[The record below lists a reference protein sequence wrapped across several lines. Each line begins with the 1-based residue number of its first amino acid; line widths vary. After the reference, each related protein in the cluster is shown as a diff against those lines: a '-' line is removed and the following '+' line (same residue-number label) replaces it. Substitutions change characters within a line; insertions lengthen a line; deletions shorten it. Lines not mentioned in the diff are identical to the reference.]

1 MNGSDRPA
9 GAVDGGAVEG
19 GAVEGGAVEGGVGP
33 AVEVRR
39 LTKRF
44 GDIDAVQSLSFS
56 VPRGQ
61 VTGFLGPNGAGK
73 TTTMRIVLGL
83 AAPTEGD
90 ARVLGVPYAA
100 LPRPLARIGAMLETT
115 GAHPGRSGRDHLRIA
130 AMSGDLPASRVDAVL
145 DQVAMR
151 DYADRKVGGYSS
163 GMRQRLGMAT
173 ALLGDPE
180 ILVLDEPGN
189 GLDPAGVAWLRE
201 FLRAF
206 AGAGRTV
213 LVSSHLLAE
222 MSQTV
227 DRLVVI
233 DRGRLVVE
241 GPVDAITSSVGDDVV
256 VRSPD
261 PARLVAAI
269 AAEGGTVSA
278 SGDSLSVIGVPIER
292 IGEIAAKE
300 GAILHELRRREA
312 TLEQAF
318 LQLTGSGVDE
328 VQAADQPPPIPP
340 PPEVSP

>member
-1 MNGSDRPA
+1 VNGNGTPAEVAVGA
-9 GAVDGGAVEG
+9 GAAVDDGS
-19 GAVEGGAVEGGVGP
+19 GP
-33 AVEVRR
+33 AVEVRG
-39 LTKRF
+39 LSKRF
-44 GDIDAVQSLSFS
+44 GDVDAVRSLSFS
-56 VPRGQ
+56 VPLGQ

-83 AAPTEGD
+83 AAPTEGE
-90 ARVLGVPYAA
+90 ARVLGVPYAV
-100 LPRPLARIGAMLETT
+100 LPRPLARVGAMLETT
-115 GAHPGRSGRDHLRIA
+115 GAHPGRSGRDHLRIV
-130 AMSGDLPASRVDAVL
+130 AMSGELPASRVDAVL

-163 GMRQRLGMAT
+163 GMRQRLGLAT

-180 ILVLDEPGN
+180 VLVLDEPGN

-206 AGAGRTV
+206 AEAGRTV
-213 LVSSHLLAE
+213 FVSSHLLAE

-241 GPVDAITSSVGDDVV
+241 GPVDAITSSVGDEVV

-261 PARLVAAI
+261 RARLVAAVT
-269 AAEGGTVSA
+269 AEGGSVSA
-278 SGDSLSVIGVPIER
+278 SGDSLSVTGVPIER
-292 IGEIAAKE
+292 IGEIAARE
-300 GAILHELRRREA
+300 GVILHELRRREA

-318 LQLTGSGVDE
+318 LRLTGAD
-328 VQAADQPPPIPP
+328 AAEAQEHGRPPPIPP
-340 PPEVSP
+340 PPEVSS